1 MKTKIK
7 SFGDKVTD
15 TRDKEIPMVDSNCT
29 FFFFFSLDFV
39 LKEGESYYPQVFL
52 NECKYIEKIVVRNI
66 IDDLKV
72 FLMILMKNKLKIWS

>member
-7 SFGDKVTD
+7 SHGDKVTD
-15 TRDKEIPMVDSNCT
+15 THDKEIPMVDSNCT
-29 FFFFFSLDFV
+29 FLAVISLDFV